1 MNEKVIDHR
10 TADAMS
16 VAGISEKTREI
27 LMVYA
32 AFLDAEQA
40 FYNWRNKYGYSRDDA
55 TNDAFANG
63 SIACE
68 KLILESVSDSISS
81 QMDSLN
87 FKDI

>member
-1 MNEKVIDHR
+1 MNEKVIERR
-10 TADAMS
+10 TADAMN
-16 VAGISEKTREI
+16 VAGISDKTREI

-55 TNDAFANG
+55 TNDEFANG

-68 KLILESVSDSISS
+68 KLILASVQDSISS
-81 QMDSLN
+81 QMTSLK

>member
-1 MNEKVIDHR
+1 MNEKVIERR

-16 VAGISEKTREI
+16 VAGISDKTREI

-32 AFLDAEQA
+32 AFIDAEQA

-55 TNDAFANG
+55 TNDEFANG

-68 KLILESVSDSISS
+68 KLILASVQDSISS
-81 QMDSLN
+81 QMTSLK